1 VTGGTAKST
10 PKTPKSAGKA
20 KEMPQKQ
27 PLAPVFQP
35 GEQII
40 VDTQIGMWPG
50 IVSCNLNLIA
60 FNFYGFKFESYVDG
74 HPDTIRYSLFPRKTS
89 QEILIGQKDSII
101 PFPLDNIEVLS
112 FV

>member
-1 VTGGTAKST
+1 LLKKVTGGTAKST

-40 VDTQIGMWPG
+40 VDTPQIGMWPG
-50 IVSCNLNLIA
+50 IVSCCNLNLI
-60 FNFYGFKFESYVDG
+60 FF
-74 HPDTIRYSLFPRKTS
+74 
-89 QEILIGQKDSII
+89 
-101 PFPLDNIEVLS
+101 
-112 FV
+112 